1 MLPWQQ
7 RLNHIVDTMREMS
20 RQTDPQAMVKDYG
33 LRMRKLR
40 KIERWV
46 ASAAAIWPRRTIASP
61 AAASGRKR
69 SIPGV
74 RRSACRCL
82 IGGLLGELLYAG
94 EPRLIDDLRVL
105 PDDPA
110 AAYLAGQRSLL
121 AIPHY
126 DNGEVLNMFVMMS
139 PQPAAFD
146 PELLPEEVWMSNLFG
161 RATHN
166 LALSQELQAAYKLVD
181 QELKMVASVQRS
193 LLPTVLPEIPGL
205 ELAANYQTSRRAGGD
220 YYDVFPLP
228 GGCWGLLVADVSGH
242 GAGAAV
248 LMAITHSIV
257 HSYPGPATPAGKLLE
272 FVNRKLADRYTS
284 DLGSF
289 VTAFYGIY
297 DPASR
302 RLTYASAGHP
312 QPRLKRC
319 GQQRVLPVS
328 CEPGLPLGIN
338 ADESY
343 CDCSLELIAGDS
355 VLFYTDGITE
365 AMDHAGQMYGTPRLD
380 RCLEGC
386 QPAGDLIHHVLD
398 NVERF
403 TAGRPPDDDRTLVVA
418 RVM

>member
-1 MLPWQQ
+1 MLPWQS
-7 RLNHIVDTMREMS
+7 RLNHIVETMREMS
-20 RQTDPQAMVKDYG
+20 RQTDPQEMVKDYG
-33 LRMRKLR
+33 RRMRTLR

-46 ASAAAIWPRRTIASP
+46 ALSRRDLAPPHYRIT
-61 AAASGRKR
+61 R
-69 SIPGV
+69 SSQWTEEIDPW
-74 RRSACRCL
+74 RQKERL
-82 IGGLLGELLYAG
+82 PLLNGGLLGELLYAG
-94 EPRLIDDLRVL
+94 EPRVIDDLRCT

-110 AAYLAGQRSLL
+110 AAYLAGQRSLM

-126 DNGEVLNMFVMMS
+126 DNGEVINMFVMMS

-146 PELLPEEVWMSNLFG
+146 PEVLPEEVWMSNLFG

-166 LALSQELQAAYKLVD
+166 LALSQELKAAYKLVD

-193 LLPTVLPEIPGL
+193 LLPTELPEIPGM

-228 GGCWGLLVADVSGH
+228 GGRWGLLVADVSGH

-257 HSYPGPATPAGKLLE
+257 HSSPGPVTPAGKMLE

-297 DPASR
+297 DPATA

-312 QPRLKRC
+312 PPRLKRC
-319 GQQRVLPVS
+319 GQQRVVPVS

-338 ADESY
+338 LDEPY
-343 CDCSLELIAGDS
+343 GDAAIELMPGDN

-398 NVERF
+398 DVERF

-418 RVM
+418 RIL